1 MKDRF
6 LNLYDKRKKHLQSG
20 TCVIWFCGTVAFEGQ
35 TAMKALVPLVKIPY
49 SETKR
54 ESSYIAPSVICY
66 KHTAY

>member
-6 LNLYDKRKKHLQSG
+6 FNLYDKRKKHLQSG

-49 SETKR
+49 SGTKR
-54 ESSYIAPSVICY
+54 ESSYIAPSMICY